1 MGAWSSGPY
10 ARRHNLT
17 VDSSRL
23 YSAIDLG
30 GTKLRSIVADGSG
43 RVLGQDIRLSRT
55 EEGLEAVLGRMVECL
70 EASLARARVGRAELV
85 GLGIASPGAVD
96 SARGIVPNAPQLPGW
111 QDVPLA
117 RLVQGRVGVSA
128 RLENDATAAAL
139 GEHRFG
145 AGRGSRY
152 MLYLTVSTGI
162 GGGIIIDGELYGGKS
177 GAAGELGHVVIDMNG
192 PPCGCGAR
200 GCLEAL
206 ASGTAIARKG
216 ERLAE
221 SGDSPILAR
230 LRQKEGRVT
239 AEMMQRAAEM
249 GDAAS
254 REAFREAGHYFGV
267 ALASYVNMFD
277 PEVIVI
283 GGGVAKAGD
292 LLLEQAR
299 ITMEASAMG
308 QPLKGVRL
316 AVGELG
322 DFAGALGMVA
332 RLAGAEEA
340 KAQEG

>member
-1 MGAWSSGPY
+1 M
-10 ARRHNLT
+10 T
-17 VDSSRL
+17 VTSPQL
-23 YSAIDLG
+23 YGAIDLG
-30 GTKLRSIVADGSG
+30 GTNLRSIVADGSG
-43 RVLGQDIRLSRT
+43 RILGDDIRPSQT
-55 EEGLEAVLGRMVECL
+55 KDGLEAVLDRMVESL
-70 EASLARARVGRAELV
+70 DTSLVEAGIERARLA
-85 GLGIASPGAVD
+85 GLGIACPGAVD
-96 SARGIVPNAPQLPGW
+96 SARGIVPGAPQLPGW

-117 RLVQGRVGVSA
+117 RLLKERARLEEPVGLPA

-162 GGGIIIDGELYGGKS
+162 GGGIIIDREMYGGKS
-177 GAAGELGHVVIDMNG
+177 GGAGELGHVIIDMNG

-216 ERLAE
+216 EKLAE
-221 SGDSPILAR
+221 GGGSPILAR
-230 LRQKEGRVT
+230 LRQGEERVT

-249 GDAAS
+249 GDTAS
-254 REAFREAGHYFGV
+254 REAFREAGHYLGV
-267 ALASYVNMFD
+267 ALAGFVNIFD
-277 PEVIVI
+277 PQVIVI
-283 GGGVAKAGD
+283 GGGVAKASD

-299 ITMEASAMG
+299 ATMESLAMS

-316 AVGELG
+316 VVSELG

-332 RLAGAEEA
+332 RLVESEKERG
-340 KAQEG
+340 

>member
-1 MGAWSSGPY
+1 MSDRPALY
-10 ARRHNLT
+10 A
-17 VDSSRL
+17 
-23 YSAIDLG
+23 AIDLG
-30 GTKLRSIVADGSG
+30 GTNLRSIVADASG
-43 RVLGQDIRLSRT
+43 RVLGDDVRPSHT
-55 EEGLEAVLGRMVECL
+55 DEGLEAVLDRMVESL
-70 EASLARARVGRAELV
+70 EASLAKAGVERGRLA

-96 SARGIVPNAPQLPGW
+96 AARGIVPNAPQLPGW

-117 RLVQGRVGVSA
+117 RLLEERLGLPA

-192 PPCGCGAR
+192 PPCGCGGR
-200 GCLEAL
+200 GCLESL
-206 ASGTAIARKG
+206 ASGTAIARRG
-216 ERLAE
+216 EQLADSGE
-221 SGDSPILAR
+221 SPVLAR
-230 LRQKEGRVT
+230 LRREEGPVT
-239 AEMMQRAAEM
+239 AEMMQRAAAM

-254 REAFREAGHYFGV
+254 REAFRKAGHYFGV
-267 ALASYVNMFD
+267 ALAGFVNIFD

-283 GGGVAKAGD
+283 GGGVARAGD

-299 ITMEASAMG
+299 VTMESLAMT

-316 AVGELG
+316 AVSELG
-322 DFAGALGMVA
+322 DFGGALGMVA
-332 RLAGAEEA
+332 RLREAED
-340 KAQEG
+340 

>member
-1 MGAWSSGPY
+1 MVG
-10 ARRHNLT
+10 
-17 VDSSRL
+17 SSRL
-23 YSAIDLG
+23 YGAIDLG
-30 GTKLRSIVADGSG
+30 GTKLRSIVAEGSG
-43 RVLGQDIRLSRT
+43 RVLGDDIRLSRT

-70 EASLARARVGRAELV
+70 DASLAKAGVERAQLLA
-85 GLGIASPGAVD
+85 LGIASPGAVD
-96 SARGIVPNAPQLPGW
+96 LARGIVPDAPQLPGW
-111 QDVPLA
+111 NNVPLV
-117 RLVQGRVGVSA
+117 RLMEERVGVPA

-162 GGGIIIDGELYGGKS
+162 GGGIIIDGEMYGGKS

-192 PPCGCGAR
+192 PPCGCGGR

-216 ERLAE
+216 EALAE
-221 SGDSPILAR
+221 SGRSPILAG
-230 LRQKEGRVT
+230 LRREEGRVT

-249 GDAAS
+249 GDTAS

-267 ALASYVNMFD
+267 ALASYVNIFD

-283 GGGVAKAGD
+283 GGGVAKAGE

-299 ITMEASAMG
+299 ITMGASAMA
-308 QPLKGVRL
+308 QPLRGVRL
-316 AVGELG
+316 VVSELG
-322 DFAGALGMVA
+322 EFVGTLGMVA
-332 RLAGAEEA
+332 RLTEEAEA

>member
-1 MGAWSSGPY
+1 
-10 ARRHNLT
+10 
-17 VDSSRL
+17 VDSPRL
-23 YSAIDLG
+23 YGAIDLG
-30 GTKLRSIVADGSG
+30 GTKLRSIVAEGSG
-43 RVLGQDIRLSRT
+43 RVLGDDIRLSRT
-55 EEGLEAVLGRMVECL
+55 EEGLEAILGRMVECL
-70 EASLARARVGRAELV
+70 DTSLAKAGVERAQLR

-96 SARGIVPNAPQLPGW
+96 SARGIVPDAPQLPGW

-117 RLVQGRVGVSA
+117 RMMEERVGVA
-128 RLENDATAAAL
+128 TRLENDATAAAL
-139 GEHRFG
+139 GEHRYG

-152 MLYLTVSTGI
+152 MLYITVSTGI
-162 GGGIIIDGELYGGKS
+162 GGGIIIDGEMYGGKS

-216 ERLAE
+216 EELAE
-221 SGDSPILAR
+221 GGSPILAR
-230 LRQKEGRVT
+230 LRREEGRVT

-249 GDAAS
+249 GDTAS

-267 ALASYVNMFD
+267 ALASYVNIFD

-299 ITMEASAMG
+299 ITMQALAMA

-316 AVGELG
+316 VVSELG
-322 DFAGALGMVA
+322 DFGGALGMVA
-332 RLAGAEEA
+332 RLAEAEEG
-340 KAQEG
+340 KAQRG